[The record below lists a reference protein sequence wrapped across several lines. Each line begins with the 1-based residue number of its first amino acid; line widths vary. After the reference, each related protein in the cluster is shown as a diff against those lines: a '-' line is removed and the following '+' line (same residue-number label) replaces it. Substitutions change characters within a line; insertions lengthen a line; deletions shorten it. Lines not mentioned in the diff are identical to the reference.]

1 MQCGVH
7 AFPIVP
13 GVDVLNERPMRRGA
27 CREGSVLLQFPRER
41 GEETLDDRVVPA
53 IGSSTHTWDQLIV
66 RQRLLI
72 RRARVNAA
80 AIRVTDESWLRYTE
94 RHGLMQDRRYQRT
107 VVQRTRRPPDDA
119 AGGEVENDGEIQPPF
134 AARGQALVDY
144 VMRVMVD
151 GIVMPANTSIDGI
164 FPKDAYGIE
173 VFNGLARIPL
183 NIGGIRD
190 DNWCGLIAIW
200 TRSG

>member
-1 MQCGVH
+1 MLKLHRTLIVQCGVH

-119 AGGEVENDGEIQPPF
+119 AG
-134 AARGQALVDY
+134 ARSRMTVRYNHPSRHGV
-144 VMRVMVD
+144 RH
-151 GIVMPANTSIDGI
+151 
-164 FPKDAYGIE
+164 
-173 VFNGLARIPL
+173 
-183 NIGGIRD
+183 
-190 DNWCGLIAIW
+190 WLI
-200 TRSG
+200 T